1 MLKSIAQNSSDR
13 TGGWAVM
20 PQRVAGSVPA
30 PTPDPSIYNRNY
42 LKQQYTGQEPVP
54 ILTADNFPPH
64 QPDGDGI
71 VIASVKTTSY
81 NAHTYNKNYLRG
93 DPRTEFKEPIPD
105 LKPAAVES
113 APLYDKDSQIGKVEN
128 LITAAKSLGR
138 EAMLRGQNAIVQQ
151 LGVYLVDLNRM
162 FNILKISRMLSVA
175 ENNRLD
181 VINRYI
187 QGLLND
193 YQLPQQPPVAG
204 IPAGIPFVPPPPDGG
219 PPPPPD
225 GGPPPD
231 GFPIV
236 PAGVPPAGF
245 PVVDDGLGELDG
257 SEYSYGYD
265 EGDEDEGDEDEGD
278 GGDEIL
284 FRPRPAPIQNP
295 DLEDIEPLYD
305 DSQNNPPVIRPNYR
319 VTGIGIATRSDIF
332 SRIDVDTRPVRQVP
346 QDIEAFRRQDT
357 GLSMQ
362 RQRGVSIIPDAKPS
376 ITIDLSD
383 YNMETVFKYLKGK
396 NKPIDGT
403 YKEKIKADFEAE
415 AGFPIQYAMDV
426 KNPTIP
432 KMIKYFEEQL
442 REKGLYGG
450 VVNVILR
457 NILAG
462 NYTDKFVDLSS
473 MSGIKE
479 PKKSSLFSK
488 FTARVVPAPEDDYQG
503 L

>member
-20 PQRVAGSVPA
+20 PQRVARGVPA

-71 VIASVKTTSY
+71 VIASVNTTVY

-93 DPRTEFKEPIPD
+93 DPRAEFQEPVPN
-105 LKPAAVES
+105 LKPAAVET
-113 APLYDKDSQIGKVEN
+113 APLYDKDSQIGKVEK
-128 LITAAKSLGR
+128 LITAAKNLGQ

-151 LGVYLVDLNRM
+151 LGIYLVDLNRM
-162 FNILKISRMLSVA
+162 FNILKLSRMLSVA

-193 YQLPQQPPVAG
+193 YQLPQQPPAPVG
-204 IPAGIPFVPPPPDGG
+204 GIPFVPPPAGGDGG
-219 PPPPPD
+219 FPPPPD
-225 GGPPPD
+225 GGDGFPPN

-236 PAGVPPAGF
+236 PAGAPAGF

-257 SEYSYGYD
+257 SEYSYEEGD
-265 EGDEDEGDEDEGD
+265 EGDEDE
-278 GGDEIL
+278 IM
-284 FRPRPAPIQNP
+284 FIPRPVPIQNP
-295 DLEDIEPLYD
+295 DLEDIDPYYD
-305 DSQNNPPVIRPNYR
+305 DSQNDPPVIRPDYR
-319 VTGIGIATRSDIF
+319 VTEIGRATRGDIF

-346 QDIEAFRRQDT
+346 QDIETFRRQDT

-362 RQRGVSIIPDAKPS
+362 RQLGVSIIPDAKPS
-376 ITIDLSD
+376 VTIDLSD
-383 YNMETVFKYLKGK
+383 YNIESVFKYLKGK

-415 AGFPIQYAMDV
+415 AGFPLAYAMDV

-450 VVNVILR
+450 VVNVIVR

-462 NYTDKFVDLSS
+462 NYTDKFVDLKSLGGS
-473 MSGIKE
+473 KE

-488 FTARVVPAPEDDYQG
+488 FTARVGPAPEDDYQG